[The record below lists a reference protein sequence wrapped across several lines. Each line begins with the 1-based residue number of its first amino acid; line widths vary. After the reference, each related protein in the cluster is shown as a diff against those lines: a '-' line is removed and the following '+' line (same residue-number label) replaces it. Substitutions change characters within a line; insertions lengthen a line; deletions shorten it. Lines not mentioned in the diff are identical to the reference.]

1 MAYSFTMPAKNV
13 TITAEFEKVPETKYS
28 VTIGSLTNGTVTADK
43 QTASEGEKVTLTVT
57 PASGY
62 VIETV
67 KINGNAITAVG
78 GVYSFLRCPRRTRR
92 LPPPSARRAAKAT
105 RLP

>member
-1 MAYSFTMPAKNV
+1 M
-13 TITAEFEKVPETKYS
+13 
-28 VTIGSLTNGTVTADK
+28 TNGTVTADK

-78 GVYSFLRCPRRTRR
+78 GVYSFTMPAQNAAVTATFRRCV
-92 LPPPSARRAAKAT
+92 
-105 RLP
+105 